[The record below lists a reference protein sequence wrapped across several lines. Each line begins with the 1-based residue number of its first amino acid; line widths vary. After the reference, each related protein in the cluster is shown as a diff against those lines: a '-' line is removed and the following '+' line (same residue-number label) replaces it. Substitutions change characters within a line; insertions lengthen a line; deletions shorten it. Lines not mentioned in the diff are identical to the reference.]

1 MMEITVKQSS
11 RITSYSQT
19 MNPVGIHEPLDT
31 ASDYKLSENGSSRE
45 IDTQGAWLA
54 IMQSCSAAQ
63 CWLPFNHLGNI
74 LENTRAWSHT
84 EPMKSESLG
93 GGAQMSVYFRSSPG
107 DSNVP
112 QE

>member
-1 MMEITVKQSS
+1 
-11 RITSYSQT
+11 

-84 EPMKSESLG
+84 EPMKSEALQVILMSLRSEK
-93 GGAQMSVYFRSSPG
+93 AQCDVDYKSLCNYTDFLV
-107 DSNVP
+107 V
-112 QE
+112 QW